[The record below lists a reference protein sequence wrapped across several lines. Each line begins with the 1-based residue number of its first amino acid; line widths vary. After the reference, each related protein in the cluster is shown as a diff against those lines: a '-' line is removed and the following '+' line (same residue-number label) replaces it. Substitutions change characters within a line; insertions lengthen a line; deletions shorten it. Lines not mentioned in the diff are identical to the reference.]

1 MSRQRRASVILDAE
15 VKPFEKG
22 LRDAEGLLK
31 NFEKKASKSGFGHGY
46 RGRDKSVGGIFA
58 GAGGGGAAGTA
69 RAFFGGWLAAEAME
83 AAINSVTIGLRAY
96 QFQQAK
102 AEGDLDKMSRSA
114 IEVARAQEQLASSF
128 PVLGR
133 SISRLMRVLGG
144 TEQLEDAMRRRQEYQ
159 SQLAGVSNDVE
170 SLRDTIQ
177 ILEMVLSGASD
188 DQVARAR
195 MAMDHNKALD
205 HYTKEEAKAR
215 KNLQKEIEKRDRLQ
229 VRKDAVRRQDAFEDH
244 RGMYMTGAPAP
255 QRQTG
260 AVLESRLANL
270 NKSISVLE
278 ETLKKAEERRAKA
291 ERDYSLRRQVR
302 HAEARDRAIEFI
314 DDQTYEVNKL
324 RIQMIERQGEDH
336 EREYAM
342 RMDLLDLEKER
353 TVRLMEEE
361 MRWSGEIEAAL
372 RLFEKREAA
381 LLHEY
386 EKAAAENRERM
397 EDERRQRQR
406 QWDDAA
412 ARGTTRAFVSMSGAV
427 TVNNTEQQ
435 IAQNTAEMAK
445 EMRKN
450 TREAVRTRN
459 AIERA
464 EFRDQ
469 AQAFRRER
477 LN

>member
-1 MSRQRRASVILDAE
+1 
-15 VKPFEKG
+15 
-22 LRDAEGLLK
+22 
-31 NFEKKASKSGFGHGY
+31 
-46 RGRDKSVGGIFA
+46 
-58 GAGGGGAAGTA
+58 
-69 RAFFGGWLAAEAME
+69 
-83 AAINSVTIGLRAY
+83 
-96 QFQQAK
+96 
-102 AEGDLDKMSRSA
+102 
-114 IEVARAQEQLASSF
+114 
-128 PVLGR
+128 
-133 SISRLMRVLGG
+133 
-144 TEQLEDAMRRRQEYQ
+144 
-159 SQLAGVSNDVE
+159 
-170 SLRDTIQ
+170 
-177 ILEMVLSGASD
+177 
-188 DQVARAR
+188 
-195 MAMDHNKALD
+195 
-205 HYTKEEAKAR
+205 
-215 KNLQKEIEKRDRLQ
+215 
-229 VRKDAVRRQDAFEDH
+229 
-244 RGMYMTGAPAP
+244 MYMTGAPAP